1 MASPS
6 TPLDP
11 SFAGRARDTA
21 DAPEGGA
28 SWRWEVIRPYAGWGL
43 AVLGAVFIVVGWIGI
58 SGESLVAKQMP
69 YLISG
74 GVGGVALVGLGVLF
88 LGTEERQRDRA
99 RIDQLEAMVADL
111 HSVLLTRADTPAS
124 QTPPASEQSAPA
136 AASGS
141 DGLVA
146 LPVGQSFHRS
156 DCVMVQGKSNAEPI
170 TPGAARARGLK
181 PCRLCEPTMEE
192 NTTRT

>member
-1 MASPS
+1 MHRTCPRLARAVAPVEALTQELRMASPS
-6 TPLDP
+6 IQLDP
-11 SFAGRARDTA
+11 SLAGSARDSA

-43 AVLGAVFIVVGWIGI
+43 AVLGAVFIIVGWVGI

-88 LGTEERQRDRA
+88 LGTEERRRDRA

-111 HSVLLTRADTPAS
+111 HSVLLARADAPAS
-124 QTPPASEQSAPA
+124 HTSESSPA
-136 AASGS
+136 AAMSPTDGSGE
-141 DGLVA
+141 LVA

-156 DCVMVQGKSNAEPI
+156 DCVM
-170 TPGAARARGLK
+170 
-181 PCRLCEPTMEE
+181 
-192 NTTRT
+192 

>member
-1 MASPS
+1 MASS
-6 TPLDP
+6 SIPLD
-11 SFAGRARDTA
+11 SSLAGSTRDTA
-21 DAPEGGA
+21 GAPEGGA

-74 GVGGVALVGLGVLF
+74 GGGVALVGLGVLF

-111 HSVLLTRADTPAS
+111 HSVLLVRADGREPQAS
-124 QTPPASEQSAPA
+124 GASPA
-136 AASGS
+136 A
-141 DGLVA
+141 DGGNDALVA

-170 TPGAARARGLK
+170 TAREVQARGLK
-181 PCRLCEPTMEE
+181 PCRLCEPTLEE
-192 NTTRT
+192 SDSRT

>member
-1 MASPS
+1 MASS
-6 TPLDP
+6 SIPLD
-11 SFAGRARDTA
+11 SSLTGSTRDTT
-21 DAPEGGA
+21 DAPEGSA

-111 HSVLLTRADTPAS
+111 HSVLLVRADGRAPQAS
-124 QTPPASEQSAPA
+124 GASPA
-136 AASGS
+136 AGGAN
-141 DGLVA
+141 DALVA

-170 TPGAARARGLK
+170 TAREVQARGLK
-181 PCRLCEPTMEE
+181 PCRLCEPTVEE
-192 NTTRT
+192 SASRT

>member
-1 MASPS
+1 MASS
-6 TPLDP
+6 SIPLD
-11 SFAGRARDTA
+11 SSLAGSTRDTA
-21 DAPEGGA
+21 DAPEGGQ

-99 RIDQLEAMVADL
+99 PHHRTDFFGRRPLRR
-111 HSVLLTRADTPAS
+111 S
-124 QTPPASEQSAPA
+124 PPPFF
-136 AASGS
+136 
-141 DGLVA
+141 V
-146 LPVGQSFHRS
+146 P
-156 DCVMVQGKSNAEPI
+156 
-170 TPGAARARGLK
+170 
-181 PCRLCEPTMEE
+181 
-192 NTTRT
+192 

>member
-1 MASPS
+1 MASS
-6 TPLDP
+6 SIPLD
-11 SFAGRARDTA
+11 SSLAGSTRDTA
-21 DAPEGGA
+21 GAPEGGA

-43 AVLGAVFIVVGWIGI
+43 AVLGAVFIVVGWIG
-58 SGESLVAKQMP
+58 
-69 YLISG
+69 ISG

-111 HSVLLTRADTPAS
+111 HSVLLVRADGRAPQAS
-124 QTPPASEQSAPA
+124 DASPA
-136 AASGS
+136 A
-141 DGLVA
+141 DGANDALVA

-170 TPGAARARGLK
+170 TAREVQARGLK
-181 PCRLCEPTMEE
+181 PCRLCEPTLEE
-192 NTTRT
+192 SDSRT

>member
-1 MASPS
+1 
-6 TPLDP
+6 
-11 SFAGRARDTA
+11 G
-21 DAPEGGA
+21 APEGGA

-88 LGTEERQRDRA
+88 LGTEERRRDRA

-111 HSVLLTRADTPAS
+111 HSVLLARADAPATES
-124 QTPPASEQSAPA
+124 AEASPA
-136 AASGS
+136 AAGGS
-141 DGLVA
+141 DELVA
-146 LPVGQSFHRS
+146 LPVGQTFHRS
-156 DCVMVQGKSNAEPI
+156 DCVMVQGKSNA
-170 TPGAARARGLK
+170 
-181 PCRLCEPTMEE
+181 
-192 NTTRT
+192 

>member
-1 MASPS
+1 
-6 TPLDP
+6 
-11 SFAGRARDTA
+11 
-21 DAPEGGA
+21 
-28 SWRWEVIRPYAGWGL
+28 
-43 AVLGAVFIVVGWIGI
+43 
-58 SGESLVAKQMP
+58 MP

-88 LGTEERQRDRA
+88 LGTEERRRDRA

-111 HSVLLTRADTPAS
+111 HSVLLTRADAPGSPTSPTS
-124 QTPPASEQSAPA
+124 EPPAPA
-136 AASGS
+136 AAAIGS